1 MVDPLH
7 RYDTGHRPAVGESTA
22 LAQAEI
28 DGIAELTSDAVRQSP
43 GMQCRTQ
50 ACSLLDCGRT

>member
-28 DGIAELTSDAVRQSP
+28 DGIVLLTSDATRQSP
-43 GMQCRTQ
+43 GIQCRT
-50 ACSLLDCGRT
+50 